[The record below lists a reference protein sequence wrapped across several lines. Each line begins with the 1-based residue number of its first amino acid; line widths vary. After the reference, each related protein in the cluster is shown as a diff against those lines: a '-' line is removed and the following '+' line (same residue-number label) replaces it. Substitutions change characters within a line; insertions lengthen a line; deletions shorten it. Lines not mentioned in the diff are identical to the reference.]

1 MAQLVEA
8 SDMFTPADIEFAA
21 RKGAQ
26 AAFER
31 EIMHRKGEVA
41 STDDYLAAVADT
53 PPTLTSQALTEFDD
67 DIEHHAR
74 L

>member
-1 MAQLVEA
+1 
-8 SDMFTPADIEFAA
+8 MFTPADIEFAA
-21 RKGAQ
+21 RK
-26 AAFER
+26 
-31 EIMHRKGEVA
+31 VA

>member
-1 MAQLVEA
+1 
-8 SDMFTPADIEFAA
+8 MFTPADIEFAA

-31 EIMHRKGEVA
+31 EILHRTGEA
-41 STDDYLAAVADT
+41 ARTDEYLAAIADT
-53 PPTLTSQALTEFDD
+53 RPTLTSQALTEFGD